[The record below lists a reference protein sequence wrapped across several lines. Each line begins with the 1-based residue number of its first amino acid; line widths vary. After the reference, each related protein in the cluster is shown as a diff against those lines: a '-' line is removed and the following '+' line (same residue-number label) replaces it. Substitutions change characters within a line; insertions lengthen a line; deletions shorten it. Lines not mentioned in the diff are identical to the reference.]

1 MERKII
7 RLESE
12 IDGIHRKEMVNRL
25 AKPKNG
31 HAAKAKT
38 NGKSHS
44 KKHH

>member
-1 MERKII
+1 
-7 RLESE
+7 
-12 IDGIHRKEMVNRL
+12 MVNRL